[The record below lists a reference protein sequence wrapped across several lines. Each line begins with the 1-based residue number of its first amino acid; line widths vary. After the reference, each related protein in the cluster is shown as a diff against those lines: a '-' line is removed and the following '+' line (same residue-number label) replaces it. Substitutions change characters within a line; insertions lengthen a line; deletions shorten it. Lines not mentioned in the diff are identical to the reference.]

1 MNNSS
6 NITPLDIEKFGKPPA
21 ATSGNPYAQIIWL
34 FDKRASRAATKET
47 RSTYMGAKRKLLI
60 YLKEQ
65 HGNRPFIL
73 KEHID
78 EFFFVRLK
86 KVTDLHGNVKS
97 DLPKLAS
104 HTLVSFLSAVRQTLK
119 EAFAQDLLS
128 CHSILN
134 ANTKSGF
141 RETNA
146 HKDYSDKELEQILTA
161 VNSEMRVV
169 LRILAGYTSLKPG
182 EGKDPRIKSE
192 TNPNARLND
201 PGHGWK
207 IKANL
212 QWYFENV
219 MKGNAS
225 FLNQSEDSS
234 KHKNFYFHAS
244 NTHGGI
250 QNVYH
255 SWGVT
260 PFIGRNLIMP
270 TVVNLI
276 YLTGLNPDSLLNL
289 SLDSYVDEH
298 PLTNMPYIKFEKKRS
313 GGEKELHLSLLD
325 SLDEQPLKRKQAINV
340 KKAFDTLVALTQ
352 TMRDGLQ
359 DECEL
364 KNRLIIYEAGSRK
377 KYGEVIGLSSAQTS
391 NWCREIV
398 NKYDL
403 RNDDGEPLEFNLV
416 RFRSTKLTNMAL
428 SGRDLFEIQQVARHK
443 SITTTLMYINKN
455 RLDIPIRKV
464 VSEALQRIRENRA
477 DYTNECSTKIS
488 TAPEYQPIKI
498 YKGLV
503 ADCKNTYDPPDSV
516 KRLQGYVQGSA
527 CTRFNMCLFCKN
539 VILLKEHLPVLA
551 AYRSQLL
558 DLQNNNIQNLP
569 NADHYDKTLELLE
582 QLFDPDES
590 EFDSD
595 VLEWA
600 VEMSETLDVVIDPL
614 IYHGVTRD

>member
-1 MNNSS
+1 
-6 NITPLDIEKFGKPPA
+6 
-21 ATSGNPYAQIIWL
+21 
-34 FDKRASRAATKET
+34 
-47 RSTYMGAKRKLLI
+47 
-60 YLKEQ
+60 
-65 HGNRPFIL
+65 
-73 KEHID
+73 
-78 EFFFVRLK
+78 
-86 KVTDLHGNVKS
+86 
-97 DLPKLAS
+97 
-104 HTLVSFLSAVRQTLK
+104 
-119 EAFAQDLLS
+119 
-128 CHSILN
+128 
-134 ANTKSGF
+134 
-141 RETNA
+141 
-146 HKDYSDKELEQILTA
+146 
-161 VNSEMRVV
+161 
-169 LRILAGYTSLKPG
+169 
-182 EGKDPRIKSE
+182 
-192 TNPNARLND
+192 
-201 PGHGWK
+201 
-207 IKANL
+207 
-212 QWYFENV
+212 
-219 MKGNAS
+219 
-225 FLNQSEDSS
+225 
-234 KHKNFYFHAS
+234 
-244 NTHGGI
+244 
-250 QNVYH
+250 
-255 SWGVT
+255 
-260 PFIGRNLIMP
+260 
-270 TVVNLI
+270 
-276 YLTGLNPDSLLNL
+276 
-289 SLDSYVDEH
+289 
-298 PLTNMPYIKFEKKRS
+298 MPYIKFEKKRS